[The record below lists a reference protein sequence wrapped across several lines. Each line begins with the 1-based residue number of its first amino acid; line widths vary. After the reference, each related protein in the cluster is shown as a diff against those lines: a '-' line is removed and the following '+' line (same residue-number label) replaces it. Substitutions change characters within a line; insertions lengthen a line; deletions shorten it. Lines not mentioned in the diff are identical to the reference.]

1 MNFDAGNT
9 SDPVAAQ
16 ARGSDTVEDRE
27 DNSEVMQA
35 CILNANEKSEEAVL
49 TVSQIQSPTTDR
61 DNDDLQ
67 GATAA
72 IVRSHLHDEDNGTL
86 SFDASGSAGSN
97 AANIPWLESE
107 VTSLTLDAK
116 MPPVSPLGATAAE
129 ESASGSAGTIAGN
142 IHLLE
147 SAVTRLN
154 LDPEIPLGRPLGATA
169 AEKSLAVLEQRIT
182 EACAGFQQ
190 VLLELEQLR
199 RRVYQREQW
208 IREERNRERRERRE
222 SEMQEGAWQ
231 LTAACPLQHLK
242 YRKKVS

>member
-9 SDPVAAQ
+9 SDPVGAQ

-27 DNSEVMQA
+27 DNDEVT
-35 CILNANEKSEEAVL
+35 ANDKSEEAVL
-49 TVSQIQSPTTDR
+49 TVISQIQSPTTDR

-72 IVRSHLHDEDNGTL
+72 IVRSHLHDEDKH
-86 SFDASGSAGSN
+86 

-107 VTSLTLDAK
+107 VTSLNVE
-116 MPPVSPLGATAAE
+116 MPPVRPLGATAAE
-129 ESASGSAGTIAGN
+129 ESASAPAGTIA
-142 IHLLE
+142 
-147 SAVTRLN
+147 
-154 LDPEIPLGRPLGATA
+154 LGRPLGATA
-169 AEKSLAVLEQRIT
+169 AEESLAVLEQRIT

-190 VLLELEQLR
+190 VLLDLEQLR

-208 IREERNRERRERRE
+208 IREERNRKRRERRE
-222 SEMQEGAWQ
+222 SEMQEGARQ
-231 LTAACPLQHLK
+231 LTVPACPLQQLK

>member
-9 SDPVAAQ
+9 SDPVGAQ

-27 DNSEVMQA
+27 NNDEVT
-35 CILNANEKSEEAVL
+35 ANDKSEEAVL
-49 TVSQIQSPTTDR
+49 TVISQIQSPTTDR

-86 SFDASGSAGSN
+86 AFDAGSN

-107 VTSLTLDAK
+107 VTSLNVE
-116 MPPVSPLGATAAE
+116 MPPVRPLGATAAE
-129 ESASGSAGTIAGN
+129 ESASAPAGTIA
-142 IHLLE
+142 
-147 SAVTRLN
+147 
-154 LDPEIPLGRPLGATA
+154 LGRPLGATA
-169 AEKSLAVLEQRIT
+169 AEESLAVLEQRIT

-190 VLLELEQLR
+190 VLLDLEQLR

-208 IREERNRERRERRE
+208 IREERNRKRRERRE
-222 SEMQEGAWQ
+222 SEMQEGARQ
-231 LTAACPLQHLK
+231 LTVPACPLQQLK